1 MRKAEYIEINAEIAS
16 LKLILAGIP
25 SSDVIDQLSVKNR
38 ISDLESRLSSDPLD
52 TRVPKKAKLTFRGKP
67 VVGSYGIYAEF
78 GARVMGAFSETVA
91 IVSASITG
99 ALTSL
104 VGPVPNRIHN
114 QLLITG
120 PARGSFGFE
129 IEEHVAPDVLVDV
142 NGPVSDALDRVLSV
156 MKAST
161 SSDEDL
167 ADSLQGLHQRAI
179 DSIRSFLENVD
190 NGEALCALE
199 IDNEVFRFQDYSQLK
214 NSIQR
219 LSHDNVVET
228 QVTFNGKIIGVLP
241 RRRTF
246 EYQISNDPVEVISGK
261 IGLEIEDATVLLKD
275 YLEIDAVITV
285 TQSTVGNGRPR
296 YTLLEISKDKV

>member
-1 MRKAEYIEINAEIAS
+1 MRKAEYIEINAEITS
-16 LKLILAGIP
+16 LKQILTRIP
-25 SSDVIDQLSVKNR
+25 STDVIDQLSVKNR
-38 ISDLESRLSSDPLD
+38 ISHLESRLNSDPLD
-52 TRVPKKAKLTFRGKP
+52 TRVPKKAKLTFRGRP

-78 GARVMGAFSETVA
+78 GAKVMGAFSETVA

-104 VGPVPNRIHN
+104 VGPVPNRIQN

-129 IEEHVAPDVLVDV
+129 IEEHVAPDVLVDL
-142 NGPVSDALDRVLSV
+142 NGPVSDALERVLSV

-190 NGEALCALE
+190 SGEALCALE
-199 IDNEVFRFQDYSQLK
+199 IDNDIFRFQDYSQLK
-214 NSIQR
+214 NSIKR

-228 QVTFNGKIIGVLP
+228 RVAFNGKIIGALP
-241 RRRTF
+241 KRRTF
-246 EYQISNDPVEVISGK
+246 EFQISNDPVEVISGK
-261 IGLEIEDATVLLKD
+261 IGLEIEDATLLLKD

-285 TQSTVGNGRPR
+285 MQTTVGSGRPR
-296 YTLLEISKDKV
+296 YTLVEISREKV